1 MSKHNERP
9 SVIEGEE
16 RSFYEIDDK
25 DIENP
30 ELRAEARKMAGMDYN
45 GPTLEEFLEKIEK
58 KEWKSIAFE
67 WDLIS

>member
-30 ELRAEARKMAGMDYN
+30 ELMAEARKFAGMDYD
-45 GPTLEEFLEKIEK
+45 GPTLEQYLEEIAK
-58 KEWKSIAFE
+58 KESK
-67 WDLIS
+67 